1 MANIQVA
8 ELSPAGSELFVDSES
23 FLNDLQDVDTMS
35 VYGGEGHGGGVVSVT
50 PKILEAILVDE
61 AIVNVVSLA
70 KSFSHNSTDSLSAST
85 STTSHS
91 Y

>member
-35 VYGGEGHGGGVVSVT
+35 VYGGEGHTGGVVTVT

-70 KSFSHNSTDSLSAST
+70 KSFSHNSTDSFST